1 MRHLNDGRKL
11 GRDSAHRKAMFR
23 NMVTSLFSYERI
35 RTTEA
40 KAKELRRVADQMVT
54 LGKKGN
60 LTARRQALA
69 FIQDKQVV
77 KKLFEVLALRYGER
91 KGGYTRTYKIGA
103 RTGDCAPMVYI
114 ELVDRDIASAPKKR
128 TKREETEEAAK

>member
-11 GRDSAHRKAMFR
+11 GRDSSHRKAMFR
-23 NMVTSLFSYERI
+23 NMVTSLFFYERI
-35 RTTEA
+35 RTTAA

-77 KKLFEVLALRYGER
+77 RKLFEVLATRYGER
-91 KGGYTRTYKIGA
+91 KGGYTRTYKVGT

-114 ELVDRDIASAPKKR
+114 ELVDRDVAAAPKKR
-128 TKREETEEAAK
+128 AKKEEAEEAAK